1 MKMNFY
7 PKFPEFEAMQVIREL
22 EQQPAKDTAENTASI
37 AKALQEMT
45 ASLEAEKLQRAKAD
59 AVNRFLSIATLV
71 IALLTLLATIAV
83 PLMS

>member
-37 AKALQEMT
+37 AKAL
-45 ASLEAEKLQRAKAD
+45 LCLP
-59 AVNRFLSIATLV
+59 
-71 IALLTLLATIAV
+71 LANAHA
-83 PLMS
+83 